1 MSNGMSNDASPV
13 NSPAP
18 MRNTAVPTGVLLV
31 VAAAFQWAL
40 LGPVARV
47 AFTEGVAPLTVA
59 FWRAL
64 VAALLFAVHA
74 TVTRAHGLRRQDRRP
89 AMLLGVVAV
98 AGLYVSYF
106 ESVQRGG
113 AALAAILLYSA
124 PVWVALGAHFVLRE
138 RVAPAEAAALLLTL
152 SGVVLVALFPAAG
165 GADVQ
170 ATPAAIAWGLASGLA
185 YALYFLVGRSLFAYN
200 APARVMAWALAT
212 GAVVLLPFVEWQ
224 AITWRAWGAIAFLA
238 TVATYGAY
246 LANANGIRLIGPSR
260 ASTIATLEPV
270 LAVVAAYALWGER
283 LSAMGVLGALAVVGG
298 VLLAARRR

>member
-1 MSNGMSNDASPV
+1 MPSPV
-13 NSPAP
+13 PPANSPVV
-18 MRNTAVPTGVLLV
+18 MRDAVPNTGVLLV

-47 AFTEGVAPLTVA
+47 AFSEGVPPLTVA
-59 FWRAL
+59 FWRAT
-64 VAALLFAVHA
+64 VAALLFATHA
-74 TVTRAHGLRRQDRRP
+74 AFTRACPLRGQDRRA
-89 AMLLGVVAV
+89 AMTLGVVAV

-138 RVAPAEAAALLLTL
+138 RVTWPEALALLITL
-152 SGVVLVALFPAAG
+152 VGVVLVALFPVSGNVAIA
-165 GADVQ
+165 
-170 ATPAAIAWGLASGLA
+170 ATPAAVLWGLGSGMA
-185 YALYFLVGRSLFAYN
+185 YALYFLIGRALFTHN

-212 GAVVLLPFVEWQ
+212 GAVVLAPFVQWG
-224 AITWRAWGAIAFLA
+224 AMAWRAWAAIAFLA

-246 LANANGIRLIGPSR
+246 LANANGLRLIGPSR

-270 LAVVAAYALWGER
+270 LAVVAAFLLWGER
-283 LSAMGVLGALAVVGG
+283 LSPMGLLGAALVVAG